1 MASSWDLR
9 KEKNGGGKQSPVL
22 VLCQKQR
29 SAQLDIRYVNASAK
43 KGRVRRKVRKENKKE
58 GLLEGLETWGSFY

>member
-1 MASSWDLR
+1 
-9 KEKNGGGKQSPVL
+9 
-22 VLCQKQR
+22 
-29 SAQLDIRYVNASAK
+29 LDIRYVNASAK